1 MIWWLIRVLFFA
13 AFIVL
18 EIRLSRTDNKW
29 LGLIPPACFAVFAG
43 GLYLLYADKV
53 EFFGI
58 AMDNV
63 IAFSGLA
70 LLMLIIYFVIRFKG
84 VETEE
89 EVN

>member
-1 MIWWLIRVLFFA
+1 M
-13 AFIVL
+13 
-18 EIRLSRTDNKW
+18 
-29 LGLIPPACFAVFAG
+29 
-43 GLYLLYADKV
+43 YANKV

-84 VETEE
+84 VKTEE